1 MSATRKRTLLLAAT
15 AIALLFLPLVAAA
28 CPVCFGDPAAPS
40 NRGTTNAIWFLLGT
54 VGFVQL
60 GFGALFFMF
69 WRRAKMLRQH
79 RESFHL
85 INGGLH

>member
-1 MSATRKRTLLLAAT
+1 MSAARKRVLLLVATTLAA
-15 AIALLFLPLVAAA
+15 LFLPLVAAA
-28 CPVCFGDPAAPS
+28 CPVCFGDPGSPS
-40 NRGTTNAIWFLLGT
+40 NRGISNAIWFLLGT

-79 RESFHL
+79 RDSFHL
-85 INGGLH
+85 IHGGLH